1 MRTRGDTIIELMLA
15 FSIFS
20 LAAVGTIV
28 IMNKGIAA
36 SQQSLEASLV
46 RVEMDGQAEAIRYLR
61 DTADPL
67 WDTIKSYQTD
77 RVAPLAPSQCPSAQD
92 VRDMSGFFIG
102 QIGTSPNVTTKV
114 YQILDASNFSTAVTY
129 ARRDT
134 GIHTSGL
141 WVQIAKAENKGSS
154 TVAAYDLYIHACWD
168 SLVGSVPATL
178 GTIVRIYDK

>member
-1 MRTRGDTIIELMLA
+1 MIRTRGDTIIELMLA

-28 IMNKGIAA
+28 IMNKGIAV

-67 WDTIKSYQTD
+67 WDTVVGYQTD
-77 RVAPLAPSQCPSAQD
+77 HVAPLAPSQCPSATDIQS
-92 VRDMSGFFIG
+92 MQGFFIG
-102 QIGTSPNVTTKV
+102 QTGTTINVYSV
-114 YQILDASNFSTAVTY
+114 NAGNFSPSITY
-129 ARRDT
+129 ARRDSST
-134 GIHTSGL
+134 HSSGL
-141 WVQIAKAENKGSS
+141 WVQIARAEGSS
-154 TVAAYDLYIHACWD
+154 TVVAYDIYIHACWD
-168 SLVGSVPATL
+168 SLVSSVPATL